1 MSDDREE
8 LVHAETEVMRKL
20 LAVHRNLTGCE
31 TFEEL
36 GIRIST
42 HLPDLIPSFHLLRFP
57 VVERELGRHFP
68 LGGLEPPL
76 KPDLAEKLR
85 EAYKAYANQAI
96 SRGAPVY
103 CGTAE
108 MPELGPIAKEVQ
120 EGVTWFCIVGL
131 TGSTGEPMEVLVF
144 EFLAPGS
151 KNEQVAHT
159 LSDLAVILSPLI
171 ETIKLRRAYQDTLRR
186 SEALMQVSQ
195 IISGKLELRELLTV
209 LSRQCSWL
217 LNAERSTVWLHDEE
231 QEEIWTIVGEG
242 LTDEIRMPVGL
253 GIAGNVA
260 KTQQTLNIPDP
271 YSHPLFNPEVDKQT
285 GYVTKSILCMP
296 LNNKKGELIGVY
308 QVLNKLDHAH
318 FTHRDEE
325 LLASLSGSAAVAIE
339 NARLYEDQKKQFNSF
354 IEVLASS
361 VDAKDPTT
369 ADHSKMVTGVAVAL
383 AKELGYPPPKVEF
396 IRVAA
401 VVHDYGKIAIPDA
414 ILRKPGRLTAD
425 EFNQMRSHA
434 AKTIEILSRVYFT
447 KEMRDVPKVAGMHHE
462 RMDGTGYPL
471 GLKDGGIR
479 QEGRILAVADV
490 FHALMQERPYKK
502 GFSPREALAECK
514 KLTAPHIGRFGD
526 EEGAHLDIEVVDALE
541 RILDREDYDP
551 AYFARESGWRDISA
565 KELTALA
572 RQYGDEQTR
581 RSRKS
586 AAKEEKEKDEPAAQA
601 ADKE

>member
-1 MSDDREE
+1 MNADKNEPD
-8 LVHAETEVMRKL
+8 LTEVELLNKL
-20 LAVHRNLTGCE
+20 LALHRELTGCA

-36 GIRIST
+36 GIHISSE
-42 HLPDLIPSFHLLRFP
+42 LPAIIPPFHVIRFP
-57 VVERELGRHFP
+57 VVEGELAREFP
-68 LGGLEPPL
+68 LGGVEPEVA
-76 KPDLAEKLR
+76 PDLAEELR
-85 EAYKAYANQAI
+85 KTYPPYALRAMS
-96 SRGAPVY
+96 SREPLCY
-103 CGTAE
+103 DIAE
-108 MPELGPIAKEVQ
+108 IPELKHIATDLAA
-120 EGVTWFCIVGL
+120 GVSWCCFLAL
-131 TGSTGEPMEVLVF
+131 TDSSGEPTEILVF
-144 EFLAPGS
+144 EFLAPGAKS
-151 KNEQVAHT
+151 DEIARR
-159 LSDLAVILSPLI
+159 LSELAGILAPPI
-171 ETIKLRRAYQDTLRR
+171 ETIKLRRAYEDMLRR

-209 LSRQCSWL
+209 LARQCSWL
-217 LNAERSTVWLHDEE
+217 LNADRSTVWLHDEDRG
-231 QEEIWTIVGEG
+231 EIWTIVGEG

-260 KTQQTLNIPDP
+260 KTQQTLNIADP

-296 LNNKKGELIGVY
+296 LHNKKGDLIGVY

-318 FTHRDEE
+318 FTQKDEE

-383 AKELGYPPPKVEF
+383 AKELGYPPQKIEF

-414 ILRKPGRLTAD
+414 ILRKPGRLTPE
-425 EFNQMRSHA
+425 EFKLMRSHA

-471 GLKDGGIR
+471 GLKDGEIR
-479 QEGRILAVADV
+479 QEGRILAVADEL
-490 FHALMQERPYKK
+490 HALQERPYKR
-502 GFSPREALAECK
+502 GFTPREALAECK
-514 KLTAPHIGRFGD
+514 KLTATHIGRFGD

-541 RILDREDYDP
+541 RILEREDYDP
-551 AYFARESGWRDISA
+551 TYFARESGWSDISP

-572 RQYGDEQTR
+572 RQYGHEQEVHPQ
-581 RSRKS
+581 RSPQ
-586 AAKEEKEKDEPAAQA
+586 KEPEGQSEDAGQQG
-601 ADKE
+601 